1 MKCNNPIITSFKN
14 CIICIAAVVAFI
26 NFSCSS
32 SIIEKGS
39 WEGIRDNTLRVY
51 VMLDIPEE
59 MNPSAVSSRMTEFL
73 LEAGKKRAELLL
85 SIYLRESVADP
96 ELADSCRGLIARSI
110 NSGSITYHE
119 CDEDA
124 CSAFMDFNI
133 REFLE
138 TARGSPEDRFKFPLI
153 E

>member
-1 MKCNNPIITSFKN
+1 MKCNNLIIIRIKN
-14 CIICIAAVVAFI
+14 SIICFTAVMAFL

-32 SIIEKGS
+32 SIIKKGA

-51 VMLDIPEE
+51 VMVDIPEE
-59 MNPSAVSSRMTEFL
+59 INPSTVSNRMTELL
-73 LEAGKKRAELLL
+73 LEAGKKRGELLL
-85 SIYLRESVADP
+85 TGYLRESVTDP
-96 ELADSCRGLIARSI
+96 ERADSCRGLITRSI
-110 NSGSITYHE
+110 NTGGIMYHE

-138 TARGSPEDRFKFPLI
+138 TAHGPAGK
-153 E
+153 

>member
-1 MKCNNPIITSFKN
+1 MKCNKPIIILLKN
-14 CIICIAAVVAFI
+14 SIICCVSVVAFL

-32 SIIEKGS
+32 SIIEKGA

-59 MNPSAVSSRMTEFL
+59 MNPSTVSDRMTEL
-73 LEAGKKRAELLL
+73 LIDAGKKRAELLL
-85 SIYLRESVADP
+85 AGYLRESVTDP
-96 ELADSCRGLIARSI
+96 ERADSCRSLISRSI
-110 NSGSITYHE
+110 STGSIMYQE

-138 TARGSPEDRFKFPLI
+138 TAHGPAGR
-153 E
+153 